1 MAKQAGARDQSLGDQ
16 LRTESTDLRTRNVE
30 RQRYMGAAEAGDEK
44 FRWPTGPGSD
54 RKPR

>member
-1 MAKQAGARDQSLGDQ
+1 MGDQ